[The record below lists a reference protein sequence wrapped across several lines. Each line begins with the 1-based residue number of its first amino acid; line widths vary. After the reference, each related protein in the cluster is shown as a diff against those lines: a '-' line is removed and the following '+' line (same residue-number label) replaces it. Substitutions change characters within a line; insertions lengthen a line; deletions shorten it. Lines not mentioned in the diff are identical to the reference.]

1 MTRIS
6 GEAPLWEMREP
17 VESDFTHVV
26 EIEKAAKTSPSFEGE
41 TKKSIAAFDGRL
53 SNIAD
58 FVWYHGGTNAI
69 ISEKIADTIRRK
81 FPCVNFEDVEIV
93 TKRGKPYQKIE
104 KSDLYFKIV
113 SIKHYLDM
121 DWSLTTYREEDG
133 VKAIYGTEGREFP
146 NELRN
151 GEPVIE
157 KVLRVPGQGMYVR
170 HENLL
175 GCNFFGIRDRQ
186 PFYFCTNEFKDFI
199 ENNGFTN
206 VEFREVGGIVQRQ

>member
-17 VESDFTHVV
+17 VESDFTHVM
-26 EIEKAAKTSPSFEGE
+26 EIEKNLKGPPEFQGK
-41 TKKSIAAFDGRL
+41 TKKSKVAFDGKL
-53 SNIAD
+53 SNTAD
-58 FVWYHGGTNAI
+58 FVWYHGGTDAI

-81 FPCVNFEDVEIV
+81 FPCIDFEDVEIV
-93 TKRGKPYQKIE
+93 TKRGKPYQKFE
-104 KSDLYFKIV
+104 KSDHCFKRIT
-113 SIKHYLDM
+113 IKHYLAM
-121 DWSLTTYREEDG
+121 DWLLTTYREEDG
-133 VKAIYGTEGREFP
+133 VKSIYGFESRDFP

-157 KVLRVPGQGMYVR
+157 KIPRVPGQGMYVR

-186 PFYFCTNEFKDFI
+186 PFYFCTDGFKGFI
-199 ENNGFTN
+199 EDNGFTN
-206 VEFREVGGIVQRQ
+206 VEFREMGGIVQIQ

>member
-26 EIEKAAKTSPSFEGE
+26 EIEKTATVSSGLKKE
-41 TKKSIAAFDGRL
+41 TKKPKAAFDGKL

-58 FVWYHGGTNAI
+58 FVWYHGGTDAI

-81 FPCVNFEDVEIV
+81 FPCIDFEDVEIV

-104 KSDLYFKIV
+104 KSDLCFKRV

-133 VKAIYGTEGREFP
+133 VKSIYGFESREFP
-146 NELRN
+146 TELRN
-151 GEPVIE
+151 GEPFIA
-157 KVLRVPGQGMYVR
+157 KVPRVPGQGMYVR

-175 GCNFFGIRDRQ
+175 SCDFFGIRDRRQ
-186 PFYFCTNEFKDFI
+186 IYFCTNEFKDFI
-199 ENNGFTN
+199 EINGFTN
-206 VEFREVGGIVQRQ
+206 VEFREMGGIVQRQ